1 MKILMKEYQKKKQE
15 TGGGRGTEDNLT
27 TNEKLVESGP
37 YREERQTKMLSH

>member
-1 MKILMKEYQKKKQE
+1 MKKNTKKKKQE

-37 YREERQTKMLSH
+37 YRERRQTKMLSH